1 MIVSRKHL
9 TFFILGIALV
19 LALAIFCAPSLL
31 LVSEAPVKSDA
42 VVLFLGG
49 EKGTR
54 EKEAY
59 QLIREGFAEYLLIP
73 ARGQIQKMGPDG
85 RLVRLDLTALP
96 NTSHL
101 KPKTVAWLEDTHEE
115 AILAREMMARL
126 GINSAILVSSPY
138 HMRRIRLIADHVFK
152 SAPSSEKEG
161 QDGFKLYAVPTRYET
176 PGDGFWLFNSYERKF
191 VLKEYSKLVWFIVYA
206 SFTAGPQ

>member
-59 QLIREGFAEYLLIP
+59 QLVREGYAEYLIVP
-73 ARGQIQKMGPDG
+73 ARGQVQKPGPNGKLIKIDI
-85 RLVRLDLTALP
+85 DLKL
-96 NTSHL
+96 NHL
-101 KPKTVAWLEDTHEE
+101 KLNTRRRRSLTLRASGYLTLDQLTLVTRAS
-115 AILAREMMARL
+115 ARL
-126 GINSAILVSSPY
+126 TEN
-138 HMRRIRLIADHVFK
+138 
-152 SAPSSEKEG
+152 
-161 QDGFKLYAVPTRYET
+161 
-176 PGDGFWLFNSYERKF
+176 WLL
-191 VLKEYSKLVWFIVYA
+191 LK
-206 SFTAGPQ
+206 T